1 MRLTALRLENWRNF
15 RRAEM
20 PLARRV
26 FLVGPNASGKSN
38 LLDAIRFLR
47 DVADPRGGFQEAVD
61 RRRGVSQVRCLHG
74 RQHSDVVI
82 DVTMDMNMDME
93 RDTELHSLAQVAKRV
108 PHATAALLSALQVHG
123 MTSEVPHAVWILIDR
138 KARMPTLVHP
148 RLEVLRASGAARDHG
163 IETRM
168 IEGVPVRLTSLA
180 KTVADCFRYRRHVG
194 LGSRTR
200 GAPCLPARPAG
211 RAPWP
216 PVGFAS
222 RRARGRRQGRSD
234 LHRPASLPGGARLK
248 KEGPNTGARVR
259 VRLHVVAGI
268 ATAVIRLQIDIGFG
282 DAVTPEPAVVEFPS
296 LLDFP
301 ACVCWSIQGRPWS
314 PRNSRRW

>member
-15 RRAEM
+15 RRAEV

-168 IEGVPVRLTSLA
+168 IEGGSSPSDFACQDGGGLLQVPA
-180 KTVADCFRYRRHVG
+180 PRRA
-194 LGSRTR
+194 GSRTR